1 MTDCIFCKIAA
12 GEIPATFVY
21 RDELVVAFRDVAP
34 QAPTHVLVVPRR
46 HVADADALEPA
57 DEALV
62 GRMALVAARLA
73 RELGVAADGYRLVL
87 NTGPHGGQ
95 VVPHLHL
102 HLLAGRPLA
111 AELG

>member
-1 MTDCIFCKIAA
+1 MADCVFCKIVA
-12 GEIPATFVY
+12 GEVPAAFVY
-21 RDELVVAFRDVAP
+21 QDELVVAFRDVAP
-34 QAPTHVLVVPRR
+34 QAPTHIVVTPRR
-46 HVADADALEPA
+46 HVAGADALEPA

-73 RELGVAADGYRLVL
+73 RELGVAADGYRLVV
-87 NTGPHGGQ
+87 NAGRHGGQ

-111 AELG
+111 AEMG